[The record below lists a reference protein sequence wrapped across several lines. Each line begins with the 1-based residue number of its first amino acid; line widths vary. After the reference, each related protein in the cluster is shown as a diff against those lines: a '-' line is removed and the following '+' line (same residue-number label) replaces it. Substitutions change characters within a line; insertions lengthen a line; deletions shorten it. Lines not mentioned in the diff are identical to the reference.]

1 MTALHSD
8 HFEGDSSVR
17 LQSLV
22 GIIMSCEWEREMIEE
37 VCHVIRWVNMFLYDM
52 RSRGVGMVTLNESE
66 PLPLVPDP
74 RGGECVAPEF
84 SKVMNRLK
92 IMSGLNPIR
101 CQEPVQGTV
110 EVTMG
115 AELHIVTISF
125 DETRESASCNIEIR
139 KKSDSQQKV
148 P

>member
-74 RGGECVAPEF
+74 R
-84 SKVMNRLK
+84 
-92 IMSGLNPIR
+92 
-101 CQEPVQGTV
+101 
-110 EVTMG
+110 
-115 AELHIVTISF
+115 
-125 DETRESASCNIEIR
+125 
-139 KKSDSQQKV
+139 
-148 P
+148 